1 MVVTPRALT
10 AAEQLDWLRLIR
22 SENIGPRT
30 FFHLLNH
37 FESAAA
43 ALEAAPELARRGG
56 RTRPIRITPREKA
69 ETELAALTDAGG
81 RLIAW
86 GEPEYS
92 RALAA
97 IADPPPVIQI
107 IGHAHL
113 MAERCVAIVGSP

>member
-10 AAEQLDWLRLIR
+10 AAERLDWLRLIR

-56 RTRPIRITPREKA
+56 RKRPIRITPREKA

-81 RLIAW
+81 RLIACGASPNTPAHW
-86 GEPEYS
+86 RRLPIRHRSS
-92 RALAA
+92 RSSATR
-97 IADPPPVIQI
+97 I
-107 IGHAHL
+107 
-113 MAERCVAIVGSP
+113 